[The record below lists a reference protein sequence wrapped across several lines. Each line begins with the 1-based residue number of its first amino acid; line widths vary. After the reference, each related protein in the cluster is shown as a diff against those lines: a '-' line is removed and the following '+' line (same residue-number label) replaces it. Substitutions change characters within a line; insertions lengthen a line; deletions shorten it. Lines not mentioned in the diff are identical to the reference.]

1 MTARFITLKWGLSR
15 KSFLGRFGGG
25 KVPHKF
31 LIKFAAV
38 FALLASLDPVLARIS
53 FIHSQEIFAGGLTA
67 GVYCSSYGP
76 LTGPLANVSTG
87 QIRF

>member
-38 FALLASLDPVLARIS
+38 FALLASLDPPFWRVLVS
-53 FIHSQEIFAGGLTA
+53 SIHKKYLLGA
-67 GVYCSSYGP
+67 
-76 LTGPLANVSTG
+76 
-87 QIRF
+87 